1 MRLPIAKV
9 LNLASLLCCLVV
21 AASFLIFALDQTSNA
36 SATQQSQIANGSPA
50 APAAANQSH
59 TPSTAA
65 KQSGVH
71 RTIDDIAGEVTSPFS
86 GITSGWSSE
95 WVVRGVDLLLT
106 LALYGLGLSYLA
118 KMIRVR
124 L

>member
-1 MRLPIAKV
+1 MNFPIAKV
-9 LNLASLLCCLVV
+9 LSLASLLCCLVV
-21 AASFLIFALDQTSNA
+21 AASFLIFVLDQTSNA
-36 SATQQSQIANGSPA
+36 SATQQSQIAA
-50 APAAANQSH
+50 AGPGPSQSH
-59 TPSTAA
+59 TTTSA
-65 KQSGVH
+65 KASGVH
-71 RTIDDIAGEVTSPFS
+71 GTIDEIAGKVTSPFS

>member
-1 MRLPIAKV
+1 MRFSIAKV

-21 AASFLIFALDQTSNA
+21 AASFLIFVLDQTSSA
-36 SATQQSQIANGSPA
+36 SATQQSQIATGGPG
-50 APAAANQSH
+50 APSQSH
-59 TPSTAA
+59 TTSTGA
-65 KQSGVH
+65 KSSGVH
-71 RTIDDIAGEVTSPFS
+71 GTIDEVAGKVTSPFS

-106 LALYGLGLSYLA
+106 LMVYGLGLSYLA
-118 KMIRVR
+118 RRVRVR